1 MQSTR
6 QLAKESFECLNGLK
20 VDLCMMGTPETEN
33 QTYMPEFEFHSTQ
46 DCPKPSPYN
55 WTPIGCY
62 NIMMQYEDFEDDENN
77 LES

>member
-1 MQSTR
+1 
-6 QLAKESFECLNGLK
+6 
-20 VDLCMMGTPETEN
+20 MMGTPETEN

-77 LES
+77 LESWIPIPVTILILDSAIDQSRQYM

>member
-1 MQSTR
+1 
-6 QLAKESFECLNGLK
+6 
-20 VDLCMMGTPETEN
+20 MMGTPETEN

-77 LES
+77 LESWIPIPVTILILDSAIDQSR

>member
-1 MQSTR
+1 
-6 QLAKESFECLNGLK
+6 
-20 VDLCMMGTPETEN
+20 MMGTPETEN